1 MITITEIIKVLSLE
15 LSGTN
20 LRILIEICKGIFRLT
35 GKVTTL
41 NISRY
46 TDKGGSYRN
55 LQRFFSK
62 KINWKK
68 IKIILFENF
77 LYDKTETYV
86 LASDECTE
94 DKSGKSTHG
103 INRFFSS
110 IVGKVIPGIA
120 FLHFS
125 LINLK
130 HRDSY
135 SIDVEQIIKEKKKP
149 GTTNNK
155 KKQKNKKKKKRGRP
169 KGSKNKNKS
178 EIKYHPLLRLAEKML
193 SNLKKEHAHFLAKI
207 RVQHFVGDGAYGN
220 NNWVLLLEKYDLKL
234 ISKLHYNAAL
244 YLPYSGAYCGL
255 GQPKKYGNR
264 INIDNISSSYLVKS
278 IDEKENDYIEYI
290 YQIVV
295 LSKNFRDRLNVIII
309 IREDRKTGKKKNV
322 ILFSN
327 DLELSA
333 QKIIDIYSLRF
344 QIEFN
349 FRDAKQFFGL
359 SDFKNIKENPVTN
372 AINLSLFM
380 TLISKILLQKYRTFF
395 NNEKL
400 SINDLKSLFRADMYI
415 SKILKNNK
423 KNPMTIFNIN
433 DDLKEILTIG
443 IINGKLAS

>member
-1 MITITEIIKVLSLE
+1 MITITEILKVLSLE

-35 GKVTTL
+35 GKVTGL

-46 TDKGGSYRN
+46 TDKVGSYRN
-55 LQRFFSK
+55 LQRFFSE

-68 IKIILFENF
+68 IKIILFEKF
-77 LYDKTETYV
+77 LYDETDTYV
-86 LASDECTE
+86 IASDECTE
-94 DKSGKSTHG
+94 DKSGKSTYG

-125 LINLK
+125 LISLS

-135 SIDVEQIIKEKKKP
+135 SIDVEQIIKEKKKLA
-149 GTTNNK
+149 TTNSK
-155 KKQKNKKKKKRGRP
+155 KKQKNKKKKKGRP

-178 EIKYHPLLRLAEKML
+178 EIKYHSLLRLSEKML
-193 SNLKKEHAHFLAKI
+193 SNLKKEHDKFLTKM

-244 YLPYSGAYCGL
+244 YSAYTGAYCGH
-255 GQPKKYGNR
+255 GRPKKYGKR

-278 IDEKENDYIEYI
+278 IDEKENNYIEYI
-290 YQIVV
+290 YQLEV
-295 LSKNFRDRLNVIII
+295 LSKNFRDRLNVVII
-309 IREDRKTGKKKNV
+309 IRKDRETGKMKNV

-333 QKIIDIYSLRF
+333 EKIIDIYSLRF

-359 SDFKNIKENPVTN
+359 SDFKNIKEKQVKN

-380 TLISKILLQKYRTFF
+380 TLISKILLQKYRDFF

-415 SKILKNNK
+415 SKILKNDNE
-423 KNPMTIFNIN
+423 NTLAFFNSN
-433 DDLKEILTIG
+433 THLKEILTIG
-443 IINGKLAS
+443 LINRKLAS